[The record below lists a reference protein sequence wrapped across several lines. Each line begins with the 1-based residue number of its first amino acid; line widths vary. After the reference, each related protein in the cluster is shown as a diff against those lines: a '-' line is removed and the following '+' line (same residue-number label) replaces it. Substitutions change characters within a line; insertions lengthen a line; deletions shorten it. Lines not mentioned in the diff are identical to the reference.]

1 MTRDENSAPC
11 KASLRL
17 YGTQNAMG
25 IQIYTEDEKMEKGY
39 YLCKVLKVD
48 TPYKKIHTAQILYW
62 DGKRWLDKED
72 SYFETKQSDVKCS
85 IKIPD
90 TYYEKI
96 IV

>member
-25 IQIYTEDEKMEKGY
+25 IQIYKEDEKMEKGY

-48 TPYKKIHTAQILYW
+48 TPYKKIHNAQINLN
-62 DGKRWLDKED
+62 
-72 SYFETKQSDVKCS
+72 Q
-85 IKIPD
+85 IKMQEMNGI
-90 TYYEKI
+90 KK
-96 IV
+96 

>member
-1 MTRDENSAPC
+1 
-11 KASLRL
+11 
-17 YGTQNAMG
+17 
-25 IQIYTEDEKMEKGY
+25 MEKGY

-48 TPYKKIHTAQILYW
+48 TPYKKIHNAQILYW
-62 DGKRWLDKED
+62 DGKRWLDKEG

-90 TYYEKI
+90 TYYETI